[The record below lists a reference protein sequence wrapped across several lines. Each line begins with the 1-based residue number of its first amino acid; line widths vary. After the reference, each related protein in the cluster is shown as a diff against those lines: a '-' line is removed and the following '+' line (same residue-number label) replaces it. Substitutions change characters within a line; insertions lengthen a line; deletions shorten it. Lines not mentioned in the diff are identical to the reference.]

1 MKKVLSYCKPYTAF
15 VAFTLVIK
23 TLGTLMDLV
32 IPYLLGFILDEV
44 APRCSKEN
52 LLPIF
57 LFGGLMV
64 LCAVIAVVTNIYA
77 NRRISLFSKNV
88 IEKIRSDLFRKS
100 LSLSSA
106 QTDAFTIPS
115 LVSRM
120 SSDTYAV
127 HHMLNM
133 AFRGGIRAPL
143 LLIGGIGI
151 TIFIEPAL
159 SLILIVLLPLMA
171 FVVTFISK
179 RSIKLFRLKQK
190 KVDKMVE
197 KVRDTFTG
205 IRVIKALSKVEYE
218 KSSFHTIN
226 KDLSHSE
233 EIANFTTAI
242 SPPSI
247 SLLLNIGTTSVVAVG
262 AVLVQNGHST
272 PGQIISFMSYFSII
286 LNSTL
291 MLTRIFNLFSRGAAS
306 ADRIREVL
314 DAPKDLLLMP
324 QKESKENTAFLEF
337 EHVTF
342 SYNKKSPTVKDISF
356 RLEKGQTLGIIGGT
370 GSGKSTLIQ
379 LLLRFYDPDKGRIL
393 LEGKDLRSIP
403 SEDLKK
409 RFGVVFQND
418 FLIADSLKENI
429 LFTRDLSDENVEKGA
444 ECAMALPFI
453 SQLEE
458 GFEHLLTSKGQNLS
472 GGQRQ
477 RVLISRALAGDPE
490 ILILDDASS
499 ALDYKTDSLLRQG
512 LKENYSNTTKII
524 VAQRIS
530 SIREADLILV
540 LEGGEICGAGTDK
553 SLTDTCAIYRE
564 IATSQM
570 GEMQI

>member
-15 VAFTLVIK
+15 VALTLVIK
-23 TLGTLMDLV
+23 TVGTLMDLI

-44 APRCSKEN
+44 APRCTKEN
-52 LLPIF
+52 LFPIF
-57 LFGGLMV
+57 FFGALMV
-64 LCAVIAVVTNIYA
+64 LCAVIAVLTNIYA

-88 IEKIRSDLFRKS
+88 IETLRSDLFRKT
-100 LSLSSA
+100 LFLSSA
-106 QTDAFTIPS
+106 QTDAFTVPS
-115 LVSRM
+115 LVARM
-120 SSDTYAV
+120 SSDTYAI

-151 TIFIEPAL
+151 TLMIEPVL
-159 SLILIVLLPLMA
+159 SLTLIVLLPLMA
-171 FVVTFISK
+171 LVVTVISK
-179 RSIKLFRLKQK
+179 RSIRLFRSKQK

-205 IRVIKALSKVEYE
+205 IRVIKALSKVDYE
-218 KSSFHTIN
+218 KDSFDTIN
-226 KDLSHSE
+226 RTLSRSE
-233 EIANFTTAI
+233 EVANFTTAI
-242 SPPSI
+242 SPPAI
-247 SLLLNIGTTSVVAVG
+247 NLFLNLGMTSVVALG
-262 AVLVQNGHST
+262 AIRVQGGHTS
-272 PGQIISFMSYFSII
+272 PGQIISFMSYFTLI

-314 DAPKDLLLMP
+314 DTEEDLLLLP
-324 QKESKENTAFLEF
+324 PKEAEKQASFLEF
-337 EHVTF
+337 RDVTF
-342 SYNKKSPTVKDISF
+342 SYNKTTPTVKNISF

-379 LLLRFYDPDKGRIL
+379 LLLRFYDPDKGTIL
-393 LEGKDLRSIP
+393 LEGKDLRTIP
-403 SEDLKK
+403 AEDFRK
-409 RFGVVFQND
+409 RFGIVFQND
-418 FLIADSLKENI
+418 FLMADTIKENI
-429 LFTRDLSDENVEKGA
+429 LFTRPLSDDQAEKGA
-444 ECAMALPFI
+444 ENAKALPFI
-453 SQLEE
+453 RSLET
-458 GFEHLLTSKGQNLS
+458 GFDHPLTSKGQNLS

-477 RVLISRALAGDPE
+477 RVLISRALAGEPE

-499 ALDYKTDSLLRQG
+499 ALDYKTDSLLRQA
-512 LKENYSNTTKII
+512 LKENYQNATKII

-540 LEGGEICGAGTDK
+540 LEEGEICGIGKDETL
-553 SLTDTCAIYRE
+553 SENCPIYRE
-564 IATSQM
+564 IASSQM

>member
-1 MKKVLSYCKPYTAF
+1 MKKILSYCKPYTAF
-15 VAFTLVIK
+15 VALTLVIK
-23 TLGTLMDLV
+23 TVGTLMDLV

-64 LCAVIAVVTNIYA
+64 LCALIAVITNIYA

-88 IEKIRSDLFRKS
+88 IETLRSDLFRKS

-106 QTDAFTIPS
+106 QTDAFTVPS

-151 TIFIEPAL
+151 TLFIEPAL

-179 RSIKLFRLKQK
+179 RSIKLFRIKQK

-205 IRVIKALSKVEYE
+205 IRVIKALSKIDYE
-218 KSSFHTIN
+218 KNSFDTIN
-226 KDLSHSE
+226 KNLSHSE

-247 SLLLNIGTTSVVAVG
+247 SILLNLGTTSVVAVG

-314 DAPKDLLLMP
+314 DAPKDLLCLP
-324 QKESKENTAFLEF
+324 EKEVKDGAAFLEF
-337 EHVTF
+337 ENVTF

-379 LLLRFYDPDKGRIL
+379 LLLRFYDPDEGRIL
-393 LEGKDLRSIP
+393 LEGRDLRTIKP
-403 SEDLKK
+403 EDLKQK
-409 RFGVVFQND
+409 FGVVFQND
-418 FLIADSLKENI
+418 FLTADTLKENI

-444 ECAMALPFI
+444 DCAMALPFI
-453 SQLEE
+453 TALED

-499 ALDYKTDSLLRQG
+499 ALDYKTDSLLRG
-512 LKENYSNTTKII
+512 ALKESYKSATKII

-540 LEGGEICGAGTDK
+540 LENGEICGAGRDED
-553 SLTDTCAIYRE
+553 LTENCAIYRE